1 MGLNVDRNN
10 NVAIGTDRTY
20 ESSTVNALDV
30 RHGKAIFNAVGV
42 GTTSPRSAV
51 DFSDVGRAHADVV
64 QTVAGRGYMYPPKGS
79 NTDRGNFTGLTAG
92 ALFYNTSTNKLQ
104 VYNGSAWQDCN

>member
-20 ESSTVNALDV
+20 ESSTVNTLDV

-64 QTVAGRGYMYPPKGS
+64 QAVAGRGYMYPPKGS
-79 NTDRGNFTGLTAG
+79 TTDRGNFTGVTAG